1 MEIADCVLQKE
12 HRKEGNVDRN
22 QKKEYTARVAQAN
35 RSELVVI
42 IYELFLLAMD
52 EAEANFAKG
61 ELSEGVKCIKRAEG
75 FVQELMG
82 SLDHRYA
89 IAEELMRLYRYVYE
103 QLIFSVIR
111 QKMVNGETVREVMG
125 KLKEAFVKVAK
136 EDTSGPVMENTQQIY
151 AGLTY
156 GRGSLN
162 EVLLTGNGANRGYR
176 V

>member
-1 MEIADCVLQKE
+1 M
-12 HRKEGNVDRN
+12 N
-22 QKKEYTARVAQAN
+22 QEQRKEYTARVAQAN

-52 EAEANFAKG
+52 EAEKAFQKG
-61 ELSEGVKCIKRAEG
+61 ELSEGVKEVKRAEG
-75 FVQELMG
+75 FLQELMG

-111 QKMVNGETVREVMG
+111 RKMVNGETVREVMS
-125 KLKEAFVKVAK
+125 KLKEAFIEVAK
-136 EDTSGPVMENTQQIY
+136 QDHSGPVMENTQQIY

-156 GRGSLN
+156 GKGSLN
-162 EVLLTGNGANRGYR
+162 EVLLTGNEYNRGYR

>member
-1 MEIADCVLQKE
+1 M
-12 HRKEGNVDRN
+12 N
-22 QKKEYTARVAQAN
+22 QEQRKEYTARVAQAN

-52 EAEANFAKG
+52 EAEKAFQKG
-61 ELSEGVKCIKRAEG
+61 ELSEGVKEVKRAEG
-75 FVQELMG
+75 FLQELMG

-103 QLIFSVIR
+103 QLIFSAIR
-111 QKMVNGETVREVMG
+111 RKMVNGETVREVMS
-125 KLKEAFVKVAK
+125 KLKEAFIEVAK
-136 EDTSGPVMENTQQIY
+136 QDHSGPVMENTQQIY

-156 GRGSLN
+156 GKGSLN
-162 EVLLTGNGANRGYR
+162 EVLLTGNEYNRGYR

>member
-1 MEIADCVLQKE
+1 MEGKMKQE
-12 HRKEGNVDRN
+12 
-22 QKKEYTARVAQAN
+22 QKKEFTARIAQAN

-42 IYELFLLAMD
+42 IYELFLIAME
-52 EAEANFAKG
+52 EAHDNFKHG
-61 ELSEGVKCIKRAEG
+61 KLDDGVKSVKRAEG
-75 FVQELMG
+75 FLQELMG
-82 SLDHRYA
+82 SLDHRYQ

-111 QKMVNGETVREVMG
+111 RKMVNEDTVIEVMQ
-125 KLKEAFVKVAK
+125 KLKEAFVQVAK
-136 EDTSGPVMENTQQIY
+136 EDQSGPVMENTQQIY

-162 EVLLTGNGANRGYR
+162 EVLLSENEMNRGYK